1 MSDYAFQH
9 PPDVAPGRVVF
20 RISNAGSRTHSM
32 VLVEL
37 PEDLPPI
44 REQLRSDVRQP
55 VDNLARLP
63 DRPAGSRD
71 TFAVDLV
78 PGRYGMVC
86 FVADPDGV
94 SHALKGMSSEFR
106 VR

>member
-1 MSDYAFQH
+1 MADYSFQH
-9 PPDVAPGRVVF
+9 PPEVAPGRIVF
-20 RISNAGSRTHSM
+20 RISNAGARVHSL

-44 REQLRSDVRQP
+44 GEQLRSDTRQP
-55 VDNLARLP
+55 VANLARLP
-63 DRPAGSRD
+63 ERPGGSRD

-86 FVADPDGV
+86 FVTDPDGV
-94 SHALKGMSSEFR
+94 SHALKGMSS
-106 VR
+106 